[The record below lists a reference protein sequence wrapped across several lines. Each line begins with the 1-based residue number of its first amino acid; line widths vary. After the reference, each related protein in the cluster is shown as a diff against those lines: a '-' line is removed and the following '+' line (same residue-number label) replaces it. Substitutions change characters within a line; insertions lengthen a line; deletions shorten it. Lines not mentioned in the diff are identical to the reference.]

1 MTASRIGPDD
11 DTPPA
16 GVPVPRPRSSGQTMV
31 GLGAVESP
39 TPRSDPPTTPP
50 HGTDLRGADTTLVL
64 ERVGLADSHAVS
76 RLDALEGKVDALV
89 SDVRRVVG
97 DLRTRDEALF
107 GLLGLPGQVEQL
119 ARRLEDVARRVGA
132 VERAPR
138 EGSSPQLEALTSLGL
153 EAIDTEVKRRRAEVD
168 EEQQERALRA
178 QNRARLWGWIWK
190 VAAVVGPLLGA
201 VVARECGGG

>member
-1 MTASRIGPDD
+1 MSSRLGPDD

-50 HGTDLRGADTTLVL
+50 HGTDLRGADTKLVL
-64 ERVGLADSHAVS
+64 ERVGLADSHAVD
-76 RLDALEGKVDALV
+76 RLDSLEEKVDALL
-89 SDVRRVVG
+89 SDVRRIVG

-138 EGSSPQLEALTSLGL
+138 EGSSPQLEALASLAL
-153 EAIDTEVKRRRAEVD
+153 EDAETEVRRRRAQVAED
-168 EEQQERALRA
+168 EQRRQLRA
-178 QNRARLWGWIWK
+178 QNRARLWGWVWK
-190 VAAVVGPLLGA
+190 IAAVVGPLLGA